1 MWQLIQDHLKEMFPV
16 IYTPTEGEAISDYSR
31 LFRRPEGCFLNINEI
46 DLIDEQIDH
55 WGQPDEIDLIVVSD
69 GEQILGIGDQGVGG
83 ILISVAKLVIYTLCA
98 GIHPHRTL
106 PVVLDCGTNNKDL
119 LNDELYLGNR
129 HERVRGEKYDEFV
142 DRFITAARKRYP
154 KAYIHFEDFGLPNA
168 RRILDRYTP
177 KIACFNDDVQG
188 TGCVTLAAIYAA
200 LHVAKLDM
208 KDVRVLLF
216 GSGTAGTG
224 IGDQVADAIAVESEK
239 SSEEARKQIWYVIC
253 RSYDPIASY

>member
-1 MWQLIQDHLKEMFPV
+1 MFPI
-16 IYTPTEGEAISDYSR
+16 IYTPTEGDAISNYSR
-31 LFRRPEGCFLNINEI
+31 LFRKPEGCFLS
-46 DLIDEQIDH
+46 IDEQDQIEKSLDHFGDPDSID
-55 WGQPDEIDLIVVSD
+55 IITVSD

-83 ILISVAKLVIYTLCA
+83 ILISVAKLVIYSLCA

-129 HERVRGEKYDEFV
+129 HERVRGEKYDQFV
-142 DRFITAARKRYP
+142 DHFIQAARKRYP

-168 RRILDRYTP
+168 RRILDKYTP

-200 LHVAKLDM
+200 LHVAKLQM
-208 KDVRVLLF
+208 KDVRILMF
-216 GSGTAGTG
+216 GAGTAGTG
-224 IGDQVADAIAVESEK
+224 IADQISDAIAVESDK
-239 SSEEARKQIWYVIC
+239 SPEEARKQIW
-253 RSYDPIASY
+253 